1 MACVITS
8 EPTTMLHA
16 LLSSIIHGLIY
27 ATIFKVVRHLG
38 LPATLVFAC
47 VGIVVFVIAGLTRGR
62 RRRW

>member
-1 MACVITS
+1 
-8 EPTTMLHA
+8 MLHV

-27 ATIFKVVRHLG
+27 ATIFKIVRHLG

-47 VGIVVFVIAGLTRGR
+47 VGIVAVFVIAGLSRGR